1 MSATKTSKRT
11 KLEKPVVRGP
21 ARKRSPRRSR
31 RSDVAPK
38 PERRPGFLY
47 RWFRRLGIL
56 GITIAVLPFAL
67 ILAYA
72 PSAVHPISTLVV
84 RDWLGG
90 GGYVREWVPLDEFPD
105 VLIASVLASEDGQ
118 FCSHSGVD
126 WSAVATVAQQAMKGE
141 RTRGA
146 STVTMQTVKNLFLP
160 ANRSV
165 VRKAVEV
172 PLAGFADFV
181 WGKRRTLEIY
191 LNIAEWAPNHFGAG
205 AAARVWF
212 GKDVRSL
219 DRSEAARL
227 AVTLPNPYIRNP
239 ADPGPRVTALARLN
253 EQRAREMGPYLG
265 CLARNE

>member
-1 MSATKTSKRT
+1 MPATKTTKRT
-11 KLEKPVVRGP
+11 KIEKPIVRGP

-31 RSDVAPK
+31 RNGVAPK
-38 PERRPGFLY
+38 SGNRPGFLY
-47 RWFRRLGIL
+47 RWFRRLALL
-56 GITIAVLPFAL
+56 GVVLATLPFAL

-72 PSAVHPISTLVV
+72 PSGVQPISTLMV
-84 RDWLGG
+84 RDWATD
-90 GGYVREWVPLDEFPD
+90 GGYVREWVPLEEFPD
-105 VLIASVLASEDGQ
+105 VLIASVLASEDGK
-118 FCSHSGVD
+118 FCQHNGVD
-126 WSAVATVAQQAMKGE
+126 WSAVATVVQQAFKGE
-141 RTRGA
+141 RPRGA

-165 VRKAVEV
+165 VRKAIEV
-172 PLAGFADFV
+172 PLAGVADFV

-219 DRSEAARL
+219 NRSEAARL

-239 ADPGPRVTALARLN
+239 ADPGPRVMALARLN
-253 EQRAREMGPYLG
+253 EQRAREMDPYLG
-265 CLARNE
+265 CLDEVG